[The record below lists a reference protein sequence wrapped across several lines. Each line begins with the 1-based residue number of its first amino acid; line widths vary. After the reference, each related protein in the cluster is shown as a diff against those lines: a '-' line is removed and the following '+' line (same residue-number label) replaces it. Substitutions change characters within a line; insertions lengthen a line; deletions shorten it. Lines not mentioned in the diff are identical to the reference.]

1 MPIYSYKCDKCGL
14 TFDKMQKFSDK
25 PLTRCPECNGHVRRL
40 IQPAGI
46 VFKGSGW
53 YITDSKKSS
62 SATVASGKKDGGE
75 HKSAESTDKAEH
87 KTDKS
92 TDKKAASSDE

>member
-1 MPIYSYKCDKCGL
+1 MPIYSYKCDKCGAR
-14 TFDKMQKFSDK
+14 FDRMQKFTDK
-25 PLTRCPECNGHVRRL
+25 PLTRCPECRGPVKRL

-62 SATVASGKKDGGE
+62 SATVASGKDKKDSTE
-75 HKSAESTDKAEH
+75 SAAESKPAE
-87 KTDKS
+87 KEKPS
-92 TDKKAASSDE
+92 PAPAASED

>member
-1 MPIYSYKCDKCGL
+1 MPIYSYKCDKCGAR
-14 TFDKMQKFSDK
+14 FDRMQKFTDK
-25 PLTRCPECNGHVRRL
+25 PLTRCPECRGPVKRL

-62 SATVASGKKDGGE
+62 SATVASGK
-75 HKSAESTDKAEH
+75 
-87 KTDKS
+87 
-92 TDKKAASSDE
+92 DKKDSTESKESKPAEKEKPSAPSSED

>member
-1 MPIYSYKCDKCGL
+1 MPIYSYKCEKCG
-14 TFDKMQKFSDK
+14 TRFDRLQKFTDK
-25 PLTRCPECNGHVRRL
+25 PLTRCPECRGQVRRL

-62 SATVASGKKDGGE
+62 SATVPVSTESKSPEAEKK
-75 HKSAESTDKAEH
+75 SPATDKY
-87 KTDKS
+87 D
-92 TDKKAASSDE
+92 

>member
-1 MPIYSYKCDKCGL
+1 MPIYTYQCDKCGTRFERL
-14 TFDKMQKFSDK
+14 QKFTDK
-25 PLTRCPECNGHVRRL
+25 PLTRCPECKGPVRRL

-62 SATVASGKKDGGE
+62 SAAVPSTKDKDSE
-75 HKSAESTDKAEH
+75 SPKENKPADSSSTAKSD
-87 KTDKS
+87 
-92 TDKKAASSDE
+92 

>member
-1 MPIYSYKCDKCGL
+1 MPIYSYKCDKCGTRFERL
-14 TFDKMQKFSDK
+14 QKFTDK
-25 PLTRCPECNGHVRRL
+25 PLTRCPECKGQVRRL

-62 SATVASGKKDGGE
+62 SAAVPSGKDKDSTE
-75 HKSAESTDKAEH
+75 SKPAETEKKASTDP
-87 KTDKS
+87 DQ
-92 TDKKAASSDE
+92 

>member
-1 MPIYSYKCDKCGL
+1 MPIYSYKCEKCG
-14 TFDKMQKFSDK
+14 TRFDRMQKFTDK
-25 PLTRCPECNGHVRRL
+25 PLTRCPECRGQVKRL

-62 SATVASGKKDGGE
+62 SATVTTGKSKDSTE
-75 HKSAESTDKAEH
+75 AKPADSEKKTAADTAE
-87 KTDKS
+87 
-92 TDKKAASSDE
+92 

>member
-1 MPIYSYKCDKCGL
+1 MPIYSYKCDKCGAR
-14 TFDKMQKFSDK
+14 FDRMQKFTDK
-25 PLTRCPECNGHVRRL
+25 PLTRCPECRGPVKRL

-62 SATVASGKKDGGE
+62 SATVASGK
-75 HKSAESTDKAEH
+75 
-87 KTDKS
+87 
-92 TDKKAASSDE
+92 DKKDSTESKESKPAEKEKPSASSSED